1 MRRGSQVLQV
11 KEFFNDVTIEKEV
24 NEWLSKNQDKKIIN
38 IKYSANIDSANV
50 LIVYEEDK

>member
-1 MRRGSQVLQV
+1 MLQV

-24 NEWLSKNQDKKIIN
+24 NEWLSKNQDKKIID